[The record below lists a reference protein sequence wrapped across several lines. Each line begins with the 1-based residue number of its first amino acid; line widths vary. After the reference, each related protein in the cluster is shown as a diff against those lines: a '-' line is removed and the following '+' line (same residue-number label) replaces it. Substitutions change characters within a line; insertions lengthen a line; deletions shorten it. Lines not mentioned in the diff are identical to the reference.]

1 MNNKEKKLTIVLGLI
16 FGILVLTIGVSYAL
30 FTFNRVSKNSSLVV
44 GDIYMHYNETNQI
57 KIENAMP
64 SDTYTNDYFEFT
76 IDVKNT
82 TTNKDIWYEIVLIM
96 EIIMK
101 QELKE

>member
-76 IDVKNT
+76 
-82 TTNKDIWYEIVLIM
+82 
-96 EIIMK
+96 
-101 QELKE
+101 